1 MKWAT
6 ILILIIG
13 LWASAPAQT
22 LEDYTGQTAAQLSAM
37 TDRVTVPNTAY
48 WNAHAYLQIKLL
60 IDRVLRMYSADSTMA
75 YVTWDKLSA
84 AVQDSILSNPSVS
97 SVVWSDLVT
106 AVQDSITARLLIT
119 ALTDSLN
126 KYRTAYKL
134 DTTAIDT
141 VQYGKFVRDHQ
152 RTVAVD
158 DSTWWSAQVGAGNAV
173 DDSSFAVGENNIASD
188 NSIAIGHDNV
198 ARQNGVAIGY
208 NNWVYNH
215 EWPGDNGG
223 SLAVG
228 WADTV
233 TSASCFIA
241 GNENYIRVDAFGDT
255 ANSGASG
262 IIGNLNRNYGA
273 SALVVGEDNRNGAGA
288 VDDPTIK
295 DQDGTST
302 FVVGVSNYNRAPYSV
317 VAGAHNNVG
326 IIGESTAFGVIV
338 GGIHSDVLGLE
349 TISVGRNL
357 NVNANYSA
365 VFGHNNYQYGDG
377 ALMAGVNNYGG
388 GDGWILGNFN
398 KIDSLTLYNHI
409 FGEYNHIKN
418 YRHSFIIGDNDT
430 TDGWYNW
437 AIGRYLKMSSTRSVL
452 IGHGL
457 TDGTVMAMPSN
468 YTFGVGFKSTI
479 PTLVITEAED
489 TAGSWGRVGIGD
501 NSPDARF
508 EVDNGG
514 ILASDSLSVG
524 GGVWVRNLYQSG
536 NDIGIIFYNSAL
548 SRVDTVFAKQP

>member
-1 MKWAT
+1 MLLTAT
-6 ILILIIG
+6 MCSAQIETSPRIMSSRTEIARQIHDSLSTHEFLGDAGSIAYQDSDAVNIVGGNVAPYTLILPMDG
-13 LWASAPAQT
+13 APWKDGQLT
-22 LEDYTGQTAAQLSAM
+22 YSSGYLKLYNSGIYTF
-37 TDRVTVPNTAY
+37 PNTS
-48 WNAHAYLQIKLL
+48 YLALNYLTIAAL
-60 IDRVLRMYSADSTMA
+60 ID
-75 YVTWDKLSA
+75 
-84 AVQDSILSNPSVS
+84 
-97 SVVWSDLVT
+97 
-106 AVQDSITARLLIT
+106 
-119 ALTDSLN
+119 SLD

-262 IIGNLNRNYGA
+262 IIGNLNSNYGA
-273 SALVVGEDNRNGAGA
+273 SALVVGEENRNGAGA
-288 VDDPTIK
+288 VDDPTIT

-302 FVVGVSNYNRAPYSV
+302 FVVGAWNYNRAPYSV

-338 GGIHSDVLGLE
+338 GGTDSDVLGLE
-349 TISVGRNL
+349 TISVGKNL

-388 GDGWILGNFN
+388 ADGWILGNFN
-398 KIDSLTLYNHI
+398 KIDSLALYNHI

-437 AIGRYLKMSSTRSVL
+437 AIGRYLKMSSERSVL

-524 GGVWVRNLYQSG
+524 GGVWVRNMYYASG
-536 NDIGIIFYNSAL
+536 DSSLGIIFYNSAL
-548 SRVDTVFAKQP
+548 SRIDTVFAKQP